1 MERFR
6 GNVWLDGLAPFAEFD
21 LVGRDLRLGTARL
34 RVRERITRCKA
45 TTVDPA
51 TGISDADTLG
61 ALRAGW
67 GHQDFGVYA
76 EVHRSRPRRRR
87 RPRHDRGV
95 TRPALPKDFILA

>member
-21 LVGRDLRLGTARL
+21 LVGREVRVGGAIL

-61 ALRAGW
+61 ALAAGW

-76 EVHRSRPRRRR
+76 EVVEGGRVAVGDPAE
-87 RPRHDRGV
+87 
-95 TRPALPKDFILA
+95 ALP